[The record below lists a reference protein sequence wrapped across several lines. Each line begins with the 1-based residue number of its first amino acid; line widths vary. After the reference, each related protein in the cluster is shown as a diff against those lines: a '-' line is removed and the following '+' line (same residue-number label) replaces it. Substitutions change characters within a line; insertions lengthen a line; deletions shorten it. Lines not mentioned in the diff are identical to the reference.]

1 MLEMETQDKLVF
13 EVKFSKPPNRKGEVI
28 RIDGEAYE
36 RVMEIR
42 RATGFSAKEIV
53 SRMIKYAAEYVE
65 VRE

>member
-42 RATGFSAKEIV
+42 RATGSSAKEIV